1 MSKFT
6 LPNGIMLGGKHFNLI
21 TLDEI
26 RGKHQNMLV
35 NPNPKTP
42 IDFIE
47 PILSD
52 LILDLTDSA
61 SASILSAQVS
71 KKDLVLNKLPIQDI
85 QFILIKIRETSYG
98 KDYLMHLNCTHC
110 DAKNNAKLD
119 LSTLTVSSR
128 QDKLTE
134 AEMILPKEQIDF
146 RYGHM
151 NLAHLLKMA
160 VAEGQTDFT
169 KQMLTSLTSFML
181 SKLGDKTSI
190 TPSDLDNL
198 RGSDL
203 NFIRDNAPVLP
214 EIDMKVE
221 HTCSNPDCGKDF
233 EQELPALAA
242 DFLLHTRT

>member
-6 LPNGIMLGGKHFNLI
+6 LPNGIMLDGKHFNLI

-52 LILDLTDSA
+52 LILDLTDSI
-61 SASILSAQVS
+61 SESILPQVS
-71 KKDLVLNKLPIQDI
+71 KKDLILHKLPIQDI

-98 KDYLMHLNCTHC
+98 PDYLMHLNCTHC
-110 DAKNNAKLD
+110 EAKNNAKLD
-119 LSTLTVSSR
+119 LSTLSIAPR
-128 QDKLTE
+128 KDKISVE
-134 AEMILPKEQIDF
+134 EMITPKDQTPF
-146 RYGHM
+146 TYGHM
-151 NLAHLLKMA
+151 SLAHLLKMA
-160 VAEGQTDFT
+160 IQDGKSDFT
-169 KQMLTSLTSFML
+169 KEMLTSLTAFML
-181 SKLGDKTSI
+181 NSLGDNKSVK
-190 TPSDLDNL
+190 PSDLDNL

-203 NFIRDNAPVLP
+203 NYIRDNTPELS

-221 HTCSNPDCGKDF
+221 HTCSNPECGKDF

-242 DFLLHTRT
+242 DFLLHMRT